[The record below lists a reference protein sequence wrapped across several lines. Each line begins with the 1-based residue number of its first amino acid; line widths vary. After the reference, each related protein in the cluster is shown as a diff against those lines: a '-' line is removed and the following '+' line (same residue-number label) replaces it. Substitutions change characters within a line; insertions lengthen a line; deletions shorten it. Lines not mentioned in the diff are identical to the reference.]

1 MPELTDEITRLADE
15 GHEPAQIAA
24 MLGISP
30 EQVAD
35 ALIGHRVG
43 AEDEQAAESFPAS
56 DPPSWPE
63 R

>member
-15 GHEPAQIAA
+15 GHDPAQIAE
-24 MLGISP
+24 MLGISR

-35 ALIGHRVG
+35 ALIGRAG

>member
-15 GHEPAQIAA
+15 GHDPAQIAE
-24 MLGISP
+24 MLGISR

-43 AEDEQAAESFPAS
+43 PDDEQMAESFPAS

>member
-15 GHEPAQIAA
+15 GHEPAQIAE
-24 MLGISP
+24 MLGISG

-35 ALIGHRVG
+35 ALIGHRAG
-43 AEDEQAAESFPAS
+43 DDEQAAESFPAS